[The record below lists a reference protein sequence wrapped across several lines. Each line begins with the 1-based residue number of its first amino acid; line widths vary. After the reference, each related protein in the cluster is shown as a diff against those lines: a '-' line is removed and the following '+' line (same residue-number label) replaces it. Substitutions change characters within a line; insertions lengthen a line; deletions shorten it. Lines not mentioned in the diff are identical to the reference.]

1 MQTYL
6 WHTECIVDWGI
17 LKVKIKHKMCIVYE
31 YIIDSD
37 RRQLLKSASTD
48 FIISNHGPI

>member
-1 MQTYL
+1 MKIYL
-6 WHTECIVDWGI
+6 WHTERIVDWGI

-37 RRQLLKSASTD
+37 RRQLLKSASNAV
-48 FIISNHGPI
+48 IISNHGPI